1 MSGAKEENDKD
12 EEKNIDGEDM
22 DTSELGLSAS
32 QVNAAVAAAALKSKE
47 AAGALAPKASEIA
60 DAATSTKATKR
71 KEEVHKAA
79 EAEELASNVAT
90 EAAKELERYATM
102 PLSEAS
108 RIIETKLVDGV
119 REVVID
125 SEKAPSAKIIGATA
139 YLQTTPRPN
148 PMFGDI
154 PDTFEP
160 ENSAQLVSTQVPRLR
175 AALGCKEQRHMLR
188 LALIAGLVVDR
199 VDDLCPNMEILS
211 SPGADDI
218 SDFHKSLWENRS

>member
-1 MSGAKEENDKD
+1 MSGAKEEDDKD
-12 EEKNIDGEDM
+12 EEKNVDGEDM

-32 QVNAAVAAAALKSKE
+32 QVNAAVAAAAALKSKE

-71 KEEVHKAA
+71 KEELYKAA
-79 EAEELASNVAT
+79 EPEELPSNVAT

-108 RIIETKLVDGV
+108 RIIETKLVAGV
-119 REVVID
+119 REAVID
-125 SEKAPSAKIIGATA
+125 SEQAPSAKIICATA

-154 PDTFEP
+154 PGTFEP

-175 AALGCKEQRHMLR
+175 AALGKWGEPFQIPLVD
-188 LALIAGLVVDR
+188 LTWAKGLPAVYEATIPAGVV
-199 VDDLCPNMEILS
+199 VMPSGLKWQQLF
-211 SPGADDI
+211 G
-218 SDFHKSLWENRS
+218 